1 MTVELLSKA
10 AGGPASRPRPVVRGV
25 GVDAQTRCAHYH
37 GPSDV
42 IALRFRCCGEWF
54 PCIDCHREVAG
65 HDVEVWPLA
74 ERDRE
79 AVLCGVCGRRLTI
92 AEYLGCDS
100 TCPACGAA
108 FNPGCSNHWRHY
120 FEMEEPRR

>member
-1 MTVELLSKA
+1 M
-10 AGGPASRPRPVVRGV
+10 
-25 GVDAQTRCAHYH
+25 DAQTRCAHYH
-37 GPSDV
+37 GPTDV
-42 IALRFRCCGEWF
+42 IAMRFRCCGEWF
-54 PCIDCHREVAG
+54 PCIECHREVAG
-65 HDVEVWPLA
+65 HEVEVWPLA

-108 FNPGCSNHWRHY
+108 FNPGCANHWHHY
-120 FEMEEPRR
+120 FEMEERNP

>member
-1 MTVELLSKA
+1 MTVESSS
-10 AGGPASRPRPVVRGV
+10 GPAVTGAMKARPLVRGV
-25 GVDAQTRCAHYH
+25 RVDAQTRCAHYD
-37 GPSDV
+37 GPTDV
-42 IALRFRCCGEWF
+42 IALRFRCCDEWF

-108 FNPGCSNHWRHY
+108 FNPGCSNHWHHY